1 VIFDLPDT
9 NTTQVNKQLVDL
21 REKHGAIALGRVL
34 TLVLVTVEERAEAAI
49 AAANHASYEHPC
61 RVIAVVAGRGHG
73 EARLDAQIRVGG
85 DAGASDV
92 ILLHTYGD
100 LSDHPAS
107 VVMPLLLPDA
117 PVVAWWPGR
126 APAVPAQ
133 DPVGVLAQRRIT
145 DAAASRDTKKALL
158 TAEGAYRPGDTDF
171 AWSRITLWR
180 AILAAA
186 LDQESDQQ
194 VQMATVVGGA
204 ESPSADLLAAW
215 LVDMLDCPVERVT
228 PADAEGLV
236 GVTLTLPRGPIVL
249 DRAPDE
255 DLALLATPGR
265 AAQLVA
271 LQHRLDRECLAEELR
286 RLDPDEVYGEVLTRG
301 LPRLREM
308 SRSAK
313 RRPGR
318 KSATKKPAT
327 KKSVTKAATAKAATR
342 KSASTKTA
350 TKQAA
355 GTAKAT
361 AKKPAR
367 AAKRTP

>member
-1 VIFDLPDT
+1 VIIDLPDT

-61 RVIAVVAGRGHG
+61 RVIAVVAARGRG

-92 ILLHTYGD
+92 VLLHTYGD

-117 PVVAWWPGR
+117 PVVAWWPGQ

-133 DPVGVLAQRRIT
+133 DPVGQLAQRRIT
-145 DAAASRDTKKALL
+145 DAASSRDTKKALL
-158 TAEGAYRPGDTDF
+158 TAQAAYRPGDTDF

-215 LVDMLDCPVERVT
+215 LVDMLDCPVERIT

-236 GVTLTLPRGPIVL
+236 GVTLTLPHGPIVL

-255 DLALLATPGR
+255 DLALLATPGQ

-286 RLDPDEVYGEVLTRG
+286 RLDPDEVYGEVLTQG
-301 LPRLREM
+301 LRRLRDM
-308 SRSAK
+308 SRAAK

-318 KSATKKPAT
+318 KPATKKPAT
-327 KKSVTKAATAKAATR
+327 KTTATKAATR
-342 KSASTKTA
+342 KSASTRA
-350 TKQAA
+350 AAKQAA
-355 GTAKAT
+355 GTTKA
-361 AKKPAR
+361 AGKKPAR
-367 AAKRTP
+367 KAKPAR